1 MADAQPNNL
10 GEDGP
15 WPDFFVHSDGLD
27 GCTVQCSDKMTKLG
41 LWERRIDW
49 IFDPL
54 RSLLHDPDLHV
65 ARPDLSPQEQQVSEC
80 PARLKHQR
88 ESIKRKLR
96 AILSG
101 QNVQNGRP
109 GGPIPNA
116 HQFGGRVCSI
126 TYSLC

>member
-15 WPDFFVHSDGLD
+15 WPDFTVHSDGLD
-27 GCTVQCSDKMTKLG
+27 GCAVQCSDKMTRLG

-49 IFDPL
+49 ILDPL
-54 RSLLHDPDLHV
+54 RSQLYDPDLHV
-65 ARPDLSPQEQQVSEC
+65 PRRDLPSREQVSEC
-80 PARLKHQR
+80 VARLKHQR

-101 QNVQNGRP
+101 
-109 GGPIPNA
+109 
-116 HQFGGRVCSI
+116 
-126 TYSLC
+126 